1 MITNCKRCDLW
12 KDRKQVVIGRG
23 PKHKYPYKSD
33 ILFIGEAPGE
43 SENALGKP
51 FVGRSGELLD
61 YVFDEVAYRFPEFES
76 MSYYIT
82 NCILCRPLNKNPKIK
97 GTNRKPYN
105 TEIEAC
111 RENILLFFKI
121 IKPQKIVLIGKV
133 AEEAYKKWFKGI
145 RPVCCILHPAFHLR
159 KGGKKSPKLL
169 TDIRKLV
176 DFLKKE

>member
-1 MITNCKRCDLW
+1 MLFNCQKCSLW

-23 PKHKYPYKSD
+23 SAHKYPHKAN
-33 ILFIGEAPGE
+33 IMLIGEAPGA
-43 SENALGKP
+43 SEDSLGEA
-51 FVGRSGELLD
+51 FVGQAGELLD
-61 YVFDEVAYRFPEFES
+61 YVFSKVEYHFPGFSE

-82 NCILCRPLNKNPKIK
+82 NCILCHPINKNPKIK

-111 RENILLFFKI
+111 RSHIITFFKI
-121 IKPQKIVLIGKV
+121 IKPNYIILIGKV
-133 AEEAYKKWFKGI
+133 AEENYKKWFRSIK
-145 RPVCCILHPAFHLR
+145 PVCCILHPAFHLR

-169 TDIRKLV
+169 TDVRKLV